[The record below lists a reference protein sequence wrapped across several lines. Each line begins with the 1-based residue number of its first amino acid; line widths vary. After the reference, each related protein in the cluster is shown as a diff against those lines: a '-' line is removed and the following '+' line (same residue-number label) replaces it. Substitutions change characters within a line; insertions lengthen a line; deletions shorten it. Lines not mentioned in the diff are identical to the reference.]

1 MDVPCRVR
9 RDSRVCRAQR
19 AGAAERRAPSA
30 SRADCGA
37 VCRARAAACWEVGRD
52 GGGYNRASGIFGS
65 GAPCVAFL
73 TSGTA
78 NNSSNNSLGS
88 GPRRANRTTDS
99 VV

>member
-1 MDVPCRVR
+1 MSSPSGLACVQGTAERAR
-9 RDSRVCRAQR
+9 RS
-19 AGAAERRAPSA
+19 AERRA
-30 SRADCGA
+30 RAVRTA
-37 VCRARAAACWEVGRD
+37 VPCAAPARPRAGRWD
-52 GGGYNRASGIFGS
+52 VTEHGGGYNRASGIFGR
-65 GAPCVAFL
+65 APCVAFL